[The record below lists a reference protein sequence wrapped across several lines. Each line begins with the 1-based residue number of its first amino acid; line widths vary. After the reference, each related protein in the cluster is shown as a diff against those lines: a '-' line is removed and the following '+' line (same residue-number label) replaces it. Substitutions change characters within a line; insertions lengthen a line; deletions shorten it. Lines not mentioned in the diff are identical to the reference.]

1 MKITKINEKE
11 IVFDNGNRL
20 TYLHEQDCCEH
31 VFADF
36 KNLQVLT
43 KLFHNS
49 MNSNDLDFE
58 EDLQNYIYK
67 IKDVGFEIEDKN
79 GIRLFVSCYNYQNGY
94 YSDELKL
101 EYNKLKEQSP
111 IIIDITDCVR
121 DELD

>member
-11 IVFDNGNRL
+11 IVFDNGNTL

-49 MNSNDLDFE
+49 INSNDLDFE

-79 GIRLFVSCYNYQNGY
+79 GIRLFISCYNCQNGY